1 MKRLS
6 FIWKKKKNRRD
17 YSEYVVIFRPRKGK
31 ISFLMKTT
39 VPRKQM
45 KMLEDQYEELS
56 HLRIIAT
63 TIKLP
68 QLNILKK
75 EKQKT
80 WEMKKQ
86 LEKFWDSFNMKF
98 SKKKW
103 KKKRRNGVNREKQ
116 WLKITAVTLSEI
128 QIKIIITFTT

>member
-1 MKRLS
+1 MGVSEIMKRLS
-6 FIWKKKKNRRD
+6 FIWKKKNRRD

-80 WEMKKQ
+80 
-86 LEKFWDSFNMKF
+86 
-98 SKKKW
+98 
-103 KKKRRNGVNREKQ
+103 
-116 WLKITAVTLSEI
+116 
-128 QIKIIITFTT
+128 

>member
-1 MKRLS
+1 
-6 FIWKKKKNRRD
+6 
-17 YSEYVVIFRPRKGK
+17 
-31 ISFLMKTT
+31 MKTT

-103 KKKRRNGVNREKQ
+103 KKKKKK
-116 WLKITAVTLSEI
+116 WSK
-128 QIKIIITFTT
+128 

>member
-1 MKRLS
+1 MCGSLRNNEET
-6 FIWKKKKNRRD
+6 FTHMGKKKNRRD

-39 VPRKQM
+39 MPRKQM

-56 HLRIIAT
+56 HLRINAT
-63 TIKLP
+63 TIKLL

-80 WEMKKQ
+80 
-86 LEKFWDSFNMKF
+86 
-98 SKKKW
+98 
-103 KKKRRNGVNREKQ
+103 
-116 WLKITAVTLSEI
+116 
-128 QIKIIITFTT
+128 

>member
-1 MKRLS
+1 MGVSEIMKRLS
-6 FIWKKKKNRRD
+6 FIWKKKKKNRRD

-80 WEMKKQ
+80 
-86 LEKFWDSFNMKF
+86 
-98 SKKKW
+98 
-103 KKKRRNGVNREKQ
+103 
-116 WLKITAVTLSEI
+116 
-128 QIKIIITFTT
+128 